1 MCRFLGVTVLML
13 LASTGE
19 AVAQTGEPLATR
31 GEPLATRGDLI
42 ATRGDLIDRTLA
54 IVGSQVITLSDVR
67 AAIRL
72 GLIAELPSA
81 EPAAVTQQLV
91 DRELML
97 REVQRYAPP
106 APADSAVEA
115 RVAEIRLRLPATNA
129 WSLALE
135 ATGFTEVRLRAWVRD
150 DLRTVAYLAQ
160 RFASASTPTESEIAA
175 AVAQQRAEFERAVRS
190 LGLRPDGVQTSRD
203 VPADRMGGQAEGRR
217 SKPPCDYREQFKA
230 FMQGTCVE

>member
-13 LASTGE
+13 LASAGE
-19 AVAQTGEPLATR
+19 AVAQT

-72 GLIAELPSA
+72 GLIAGQPA
-81 EPAAVTQQLV
+81 DPAAVTQQLV

-106 APADSAVEA
+106 TPADSAVEA
-115 RVAEIRLRLPATNA
+115 RVAEVRLRLPAANA

-135 ATGFTEVRLRAWVRD
+135 ATSFTEVRLRAWVRD

-160 RFASASTPTESEIAA
+160 RFASASTPTDGEIAA
-175 AVAQQRAEFERAVRS
+175 AFAQQRAEFERAGTTFEQAS
-190 LGLRPDGVQTSRD
+190 PILRERLVASRRAELIADWVTDLRRRTD
-203 VPADRMGGQAEGRR
+203 VIILPQ
-217 SKPPCDYREQFKA
+217 
-230 FMQGTCVE
+230 

>member
-19 AVAQTGEPLATR
+19 AVAQT

-175 AVAQQRAEFERAVRS
+175 AVAQQRAEFERAGTTFEQASPILRERLAASHDHVIPGHDPLVMKLYPAVSPKLEGIIVR
-190 LGLRPDGVQTSRD
+190 LD
-203 VPADRMGGQAEGRR
+203 VPPKKDG
-217 SKPPCDYREQFKA
+217 
-230 FMQGTCVE
+230 